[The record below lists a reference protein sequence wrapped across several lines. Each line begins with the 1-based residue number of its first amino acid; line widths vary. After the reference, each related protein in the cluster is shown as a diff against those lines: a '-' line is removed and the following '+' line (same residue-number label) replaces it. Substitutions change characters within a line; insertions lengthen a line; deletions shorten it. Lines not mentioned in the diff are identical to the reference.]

1 MSRQHRK
8 PRYEGDIRVVDLST
22 YTAPKITESKQK
34 EWVAYGEDNDYYQYL
49 IDQYQ
54 GSPTN
59 NAIINGITEM
69 IYGKGL
75 SATNSDKKPMEYAEA
90 ITLFKKEDLKK
101 ICSDFYL
108 LGQATLQVY
117 YNVDRSKIV
126 KVEHFPVQTLRAE
139 KANKNG
145 EIKGYYYFHDWSKY
159 TNRDKPKRI
168 PAFGS
173 GNNAIE
179 ILCIKP
185 YRAGYFYYTPVTYQ
199 GALPYCEL
207 EGEVA
212 NYHINNIQNGMAP
225 SMLMNFNNGTPDEE
239 ARELIERRIYEK
251 FSGSSNAGKFILAFN
266 DNADTAATID
276 PVQLSDAHNQYQ
288 FLSDE
293 STNKILVGHRLS
305 SPLLLGIRTQ
315 NNGLGS
321 NADELK
327 QASILFDNMV
337 IRVQQEYILDA
348 LDSILVF
355 NNISLN
361 LYFKTLQPL
370 EFTDLEGNIVDDETR
385 EEETGVDMDEKSEL
399 SDQKF
404 ELAEELIA
412 LGEDEDLE
420 NWELIESAPVDYD
433 KDDELNEKLEL
444 ASTGT
449 ARSDAKSKQDGEN
462 KKGWKYKVR
471 YQYAPL
477 KADGNSRD
485 FCSKM
490 VSARKIYRKEDI
502 LAMATKEVNAGWG
515 PNGANNYDIWLY
527 KGGGSCRHY
536 WERKVYMSKT
546 VTPDVKN
553 PRSRSSVNKAKKEG
567 FSPEIN
573 DPKVAKR
580 PRDMK
585 NRGFLKPK
593 DFTTP
598 K

>member
-1 MSRQHRK
+1 MSN
-8 PRYEGDIRVVDLST
+8 IRVVNLST
-22 YTAPKITESKQK
+22 YTAPKITEEKNKDFVS
-34 EWVAYGEDNDYYQYL
+34 YGQDNNYYQYL

-90 ITLFKKEDLKK
+90 VTLFSKDDLKK

-139 KANKNG
+139 KADKKG
-145 EIKGYYYFHDWSKY
+145 DIKGYYYFHDWSKY
-159 TNRDKPKRI
+159 TNRDKLTRI

-207 EGEVA
+207 EAEVA

-225 SMLMNFNNGTPDEE
+225 SMLVNFNNGTPDEE
-239 ARELIERRIYEK
+239 ARELIEKRIYEK

-266 DNADTAATID
+266 DNQESAATID

-305 SPLLLGIRTQ
+305 SPLLLGIRTG

-348 LDSILVF
+348 LDRILSF

-385 EEETGVDMDEKSEL
+385 EEETGVDLEDKAEL
-399 SDQKF
+399 SSDKTDLQ
-404 ELAEELIA
+404 ELLD
-412 LGEDEDLE
+412 LGKEEDLD

-433 KDDELNEKLEL
+433 NDEELNLKLEL
-444 ASTGT
+444 TSTGS
-449 ARSDAKSKQDGEN
+449 AKSNAKSKQDGQN
-462 KKGWKYKVR
+462 KEGFKYKVR
-471 YQYAPL
+471 YKYMPE
-477 KADGNSRD
+477 KFDDKSRE
-485 FCSKM
+485 FCRKM
-490 VSARKIYRKEDI
+490 IQAKKIYRKEDI
-502 LAMATKEVNAGWG
+502 MAMSSKSVNPGWG
-515 PNGANNYDIWLY
+515 PDGADTYDIWLY

-536 WERKVYMSKT
+536 WERRVYMAKT
-546 VTPDVKN
+546 VTPDAKN
-553 PRSRSSVNKAKKEG
+553 PRSEISVNEAKKQG
-567 FSPEIN
+567 FKPETN
-573 DPKVAKR
+573 DAKVAKR

-585 NRGFLKPK
+585 NRGFKKKK

-598 K
+598 KGKAF

>member
-1 MSRQHRK
+1 MSN
-8 PRYEGDIRVVDLST
+8 IRVVNLST
-22 YTAPKITESKQK
+22 YTAPKITEQK
-34 EWVAYGEDNDYYQYL
+34 NKDFVSYGEDNNYYQYL

-90 ITLFKKEDLKK
+90 VTLFNKEDLKK
-101 ICSDFYL
+101 ICSDLYL

-139 KANKNG
+139 KADKKG
-145 EIKGYYYFHDWSKY
+145 DIKGYYYFHDWSKY
-159 TNRDKPKRI
+159 TNRDKLTRI

-207 EGEVA
+207 EAEVA

-225 SMLMNFNNGTPDEE
+225 SMLLNFNNGTPDEE
-239 ARELIERRIYEK
+239 SRELIERRIYEK

-266 DNADTAATID
+266 DNQESAATID

-293 STNKILVGHRLS
+293 ATNKILVGHRLS

-348 LDSILVF
+348 LDTILAF
-355 NNISLN
+355 NNVSLN

-370 EFTDLEGNIVDDETR
+370 EFTDLGGNLVDDETR
-385 EEETGVDMDEKSEL
+385 EEETGVELEDKAEL
-399 SDQKF
+399 SSDKTDLQ
-404 ELAEELIA
+404 ELLD
-412 LGEDEDLE
+412 LGEDEDLD

-433 KDDELNEKLEL
+433 NDEELNQKLKL
-444 ASTGT
+444 ASTGS
-449 ARSDAKSKQDGEN
+449 AKSNAKSKQDGEN
-462 KKGWKYKVR
+462 KKGFKYKVR

-477 KADGNSRD
+477 KADGSSRD
-485 FCSKM
+485 FCNKM
-490 VSARKIYRKEDI
+490 VAAKKVYRKEDI
-502 LAMATKEVNAGWG
+502 MTMSSKSVNPGWG
-515 PNGANNYDIWLY
+515 PDGANTYDIWLY

-536 WERKVYMSKT
+536 WERRVYMAKT
-546 VTPDVKN
+546 VTPDAKN
-553 PRSRSSVNKAKKEG
+553 PRSEISVNEAKKQG
-567 FSPEIN
+567 FKPETN
-573 DPKVAKR
+573 DAKVAKR

-585 NRGFLKPK
+585 NRGFKKKK

-598 K
+598 KGKAF

>member
-1 MSRQHRK
+1 MSN
-8 PRYEGDIRVVDLST
+8 IRVVNLNT
-22 YTAPKITESKQK
+22 YTAPKITEQK
-34 EWVAYGEDNDYYQYL
+34 NKDFVSYGEDNNYYQYL

-90 ITLFKKEDLKK
+90 VTLFNKEDLKK

-139 KANKNG
+139 KADKKG
-145 EIKGYYYFHDWSKY
+145 DIKGYYYFHDWSKY
-159 TNRDKPKRI
+159 TNRDKLTRI

-207 EGEVA
+207 EAEVA

-225 SMLMNFNNGTPDEE
+225 SMLLNFNNGTPDEE
-239 ARELIERRIYEK
+239 SRELIERRIYEK

-266 DNADTAATID
+266 DNQESAATID

-293 STNKILVGHRLS
+293 ATNKILVGHRLS
-305 SPLLLGIRTQ
+305 SPLLLGIRTG

-348 LDSILVF
+348 LDTILAF
-355 NNISLN
+355 NNVSLN

-370 EFTDLEGNIVDDETR
+370 EFTDLEGNLVDDETR
-385 EEETGVDMDEKSEL
+385 EEETGVDLEDKAEL
-399 SDQKF
+399 SSDKTDLQ
-404 ELAEELIA
+404 ELLD
-412 LGEDEDLE
+412 LGEDEDLD

-433 KDDELNEKLEL
+433 NDEELNQKLEL
-444 ASTGT
+444 ASTGS
-449 ARSDAKSKQDGEN
+449 AKSNAKSKQDGEN
-462 KKGWKYKVR
+462 KKGFKYKVR

-477 KADGNSRD
+477 KADGSSRD
-485 FCSKM
+485 FCNKM
-490 VSARKIYRKEDI
+490 VAAKKVYRKEDI
-502 LAMATKEVNAGWG
+502 MTMSSKSVNPGWG
-515 PNGANNYDIWLY
+515 PDGANTYDIWLY

-536 WERKVYMSKT
+536 WERRVYMAKT
-546 VTPDVKN
+546 VTPDAKN
-553 PRSRSSVNKAKKEG
+553 PRSEISVNEAKKQG
-567 FSPEIN
+567 FKPETN
-573 DPKVAKR
+573 DAKVAKR

-585 NRGFLKPK
+585 NRGFKKKK

-598 K
+598 KGKAF

>member
-1 MSRQHRK
+1 MSN
-8 PRYEGDIRVVDLST
+8 IRVVNLST
-22 YTAPKITESKQK
+22 YTAPKITEEKNKDFVS
-34 EWVAYGEDNDYYQYL
+34 YGQDNNYYQYL

-90 ITLFKKEDLKK
+90 VTLFNKDELKK

-139 KANKNG
+139 KADKKG
-145 EIKGYYYFHDWSKY
+145 DIKGYYYFHDWSKY
-159 TNRDKPKRI
+159 TNRDKLTRI

-207 EGEVA
+207 EAEVA

-225 SMLMNFNNGTPDEE
+225 SMLVNFNNGTPDEE
-239 ARELIERRIYEK
+239 ARELIEKRIYEK

-266 DNADTAATID
+266 DNQESAATID

-348 LDSILVF
+348 LDKILAF

-385 EEETGVDMDEKSEL
+385 EEETGVDLEDKAEL
-399 SDQKF
+399 SSDKTDLQ
-404 ELAEELIA
+404 ELLD
-412 LGEDEDLE
+412 LGEDEDLD
-420 NWELIESAPVDYD
+420 NWELIESAPVDYNND
-433 KDDELNEKLEL
+433 EELNQKLEL
-444 ASTGT
+444 ASTGS
-449 ARSDAKSKQDGEN
+449 AKSNAKSKQDGEN
-462 KKGWKYKVR
+462 KEGFKYKVR

-477 KADGNSRD
+477 KADGSSRD
-485 FCSKM
+485 FCNKM
-490 VSARKIYRKEDI
+490 IAAKKVYRKEDI
-502 LAMATKEVNAGWG
+502 MTMSSKSVNPGWG
-515 PNGANNYDIWLY
+515 PDGADTYDIWLY

-536 WERKVYMSKT
+536 WERRVYMAKT
-546 VTPDVKN
+546 VTPDAKN
-553 PRSRSSVNKAKKEG
+553 PRSEISVNEAKKQG
-567 FSPEIN
+567 FKPETN
-573 DPKVAKR
+573 DAKVAKR

-585 NRGFLKPK
+585 NRGFKKKK

-598 K
+598 KGKAF

>member
-1 MSRQHRK
+1 MSK
-8 PRYEGDIRVVDLST
+8 VRVVNLST
-22 YTAPKITESKQK
+22 YTAPKITENKQNDF
-34 EWVAYGEDNDYYQYL
+34 VAYGEDNNYYQYL

-108 LGQATLQVY
+108 LGQATLQIY

-139 KANKNG
+139 KADKNG
-145 EIKGYYYFHDWSKY
+145 EIKGFYYFHDWSKF
-159 TNRDKPKRI
+159 TPRDKAKRI

-207 EGEVA
+207 EAEVA

-239 ARELIERRIYEK
+239 SRELIERRIYEK

-266 DNADTAATID
+266 DNAESAATID

-293 STNKILVGHRLS
+293 ATNKILVGHRLS
-305 SPLLLGIRTQ
+305 SPLLLGIRTG

-348 LDSILVF
+348 LDSVLAF
-355 NNISLN
+355 NNVSLN

-385 EEETGVDMDEKSEL
+385 EEETGVEDKNEL
-399 SDQKF
+399 SEVT
-404 ELAEELIA
+404 ELSQFIS
-412 LGEDEDLE
+412 LGEEEDLDE
-420 NWELIESAPVDYD
+420 WELVESAPVDYD
-433 KDDELNEKLEL
+433 IDDELNEKLEL
-444 ASTGT
+444 ASTGA
-449 ARSDAKSKQDGEN
+449 ARPNAKSKQDGEN

-471 YQYAPL
+471 YQYAPQQF
-477 KADGNSRD
+477 DGDSRE
-485 FCSKM
+485 FCRKM
-490 VSARKIYRKEDI
+490 IQANKLYRKEDI
-502 LAMATKEVNAGWG
+502 QQLTTKPVNKGWG
-515 PNGANNYDIWLY
+515 KGGSDTYDIWLY

-536 WERKVYMSKT
+536 WERRVYMSKT
-546 VTPDVKN
+546 VTPDPKN
-553 PRSRSSVNKAKKEG
+553 PRSKSSVSKATKEG
-567 FSPEIN
+567 FKPEVN

-580 PRDMK
+580 PRDME
-585 NRGFLKPK
+585 NRGFIKKK
-593 DFTTP
+593 DFKTP
-598 K
+598 KGKAF

>member
-1 MSRQHRK
+1 MSN
-8 PRYEGDIRVVDLST
+8 IRVVNLNT
-22 YTAPKITESKQK
+22 YTAPKITEQK
-34 EWVAYGEDNDYYQYL
+34 NKDFVSYGEDNNYYQYL

-90 ITLFKKEDLKK
+90 VTLFNKEDLKK

-139 KANKNG
+139 KADKKG
-145 EIKGYYYFHDWSKY
+145 DIKGYYYFHDWSKY
-159 TNRDKPKRI
+159 TNRDKLTRI

-173 GNNAIE
+173 GDNAIE

-207 EGEVA
+207 EAEVA

-225 SMLMNFNNGTPDEE
+225 SMLLNFNNGTPDEE
-239 ARELIERRIYEK
+239 SRELIERRIYEK

-266 DNADTAATID
+266 DNQESAATID

-293 STNKILVGHRLS
+293 ATNKILVGHRLS
-305 SPLLLGIRTQ
+305 SPLLLGIRTG

-348 LDSILVF
+348 LDTILAF
-355 NNISLN
+355 NNVSLN

-370 EFTDLEGNIVDDETR
+370 EFTDLEGNLVDDETR
-385 EEETGVDMDEKSEL
+385 EEETGVDLEDKAEL
-399 SDQKF
+399 SSDKTDLQ
-404 ELAEELIA
+404 ELLD
-412 LGEDEDLE
+412 LGEDEDLD

-433 KDDELNEKLEL
+433 NDEELNQKLEL
-444 ASTGT
+444 ASTGS
-449 ARSDAKSKQDGEN
+449 AKSNAKSKQDGEN
-462 KKGWKYKVR
+462 KKGFKYKVR

-477 KADGNSRD
+477 KADGSSRD
-485 FCSKM
+485 FCNKM
-490 VSARKIYRKEDI
+490 VAAKKVYRKEDI
-502 LAMATKEVNAGWG
+502 MTMSSKSVNPGWG
-515 PNGANNYDIWLY
+515 PDGANTYDIWLY

-536 WERKVYMSKT
+536 WERRVYMAKT
-546 VTPDVKN
+546 VTPDAKN
-553 PRSRSSVNKAKKEG
+553 PRSEISVNEAKKQG
-567 FSPEIN
+567 FKPEAN
-573 DPKVAKR
+573 DAKVAKR

-585 NRGFLKPK
+585 NRGFKKKK

-598 K
+598 KGKAF